1 MAIVD
6 TSLRPFEPGTTG
18 WCASDLDD
26 PEIER
31 MWFEGWFEIIDGVLT
46 TMAPAYFTGGEAL
59 INIIVFCRQYFDE
72 HGIKGSFATE
82 AEIIIDESRV
92 LRADAAL
99 MMPADKRRQSKA
111 ARGQRRDPQRT
122 RLLVPPTLIIESVSP
137 GHERHDRVT
146 KMRWYAEFGVANYWI
161 VDAFEKRL
169 SCFVLEGAAYRQEAA
184 GRKSGTVKPGIFPG
198 LTLPLER
205 IFGD

>member
-1 MAIVD
+1 MATID

-18 WCASDLDD
+18 WSASDLDD
-26 PEIER
+26 REIER
-31 MWFEGWFEIIDGVLT
+31 QWFKGRFEIIDGVLT
-46 TMAPAYFTGGEAL
+46 SMAPAYFTAGQAL
-59 INIIVFCRQYFDE
+59 FKIAVLCQQNLDAR
-72 HGIKGSFATE
+72 GIKGTFAME
-82 AEIIIDESRV
+82 AEIVIDESRV

-99 MMPADKRRQSKA
+99 MLTVDKRRQSKA
-111 ARGQRRDPQRT
+111 AKGQQRDPDRT

-146 KMRWYAEFGVANYWI
+146 KLRWYAEFGVPNYWI

-169 SCFVLEGAAYRQEAA
+169 NCFVLDETAYRQDAA
-184 GRKSGTVKPGIFPG
+184 GKGLQKVTPSVFPG
-198 LTLPLER
+198 LVIPLER